1 MSNTRNRGQL
11 NEANNWLPWP
21 QDRTCNQKQTH
32 KLVTVT
38 VSIKNLFILFYF
50 WCLMPL
56 SAIFQL
62 YHGDQF

>member
-21 QDRTCNQKQTH
+21 QDRTCNQKQTN

-38 VSIKNLFILFYF
+38 VSI
-50 WCLMPL
+50 
-56 SAIFQL
+56 
-62 YHGDQF
+62 